1 MPVTAGTCLR
11 SHQANGLTDLQ
22 ALKIVADTYLFEKEK
37 SGIGIKIGEN
47 QALTLS
53 LSFLAKPAHEGIPA
67 TFLALQIHLRIQK
80 ARITRF

>member
-1 MPVTAGTCLR
+1 MPVTAGTRLR

-47 QALTLS
+47 HALPS
-53 LSFLAKPAHEGIPA
+53 PSKPAHEGIPA